1 MLLSDRMRAVT
12 ALVSPCRSM
21 ADIGCDHGYVAIEL
35 IRSHTCERVIAMD
48 INKGPLARAKMNI
61 REYAMQDYIE
71 TRLSDGAAALAPNE
85 ADGIIC
91 AGMGGRLVIEILEQS
106 RELICDMKQLILQP
120 QSELDEV
127 RKYLRGT
134 GYLIEKEDMI
144 FEDGKYYPMMRV
156 LPSAFG
162 KQERMLAGG
171 LEQKGKRTAVCG
183 NPPDISEIRTEAAA
197 RLTRVQDT
205 YGPYLL
211 EKSHPVLKRYLLWQ
225 KANLDN
231 IRANLKSAGQIT
243 ERQQQRILEIDEA
256 LSDIVFC
263 LYNYF

>member
-35 IRSHTCERVIAMD
+35 IRSHICEKVIAMD

-61 REYAMQDYIE
+61 RDCGMEDYIE

-85 ADGIIC
+85 AEGIIC
-91 AGMGGRLVIEILEQS
+91 AGMGGRLVISILEQS
-106 RELICDMKQLILQP
+106 RELICNMKQLVLQP

-127 RKYLRGT
+127 RKYLRAN

-144 FEDGKYYPMMRV
+144 FEEGKYYPMMRV
-156 LPSAFG
+156 LPAAFG
-162 KQERMLAGG
+162 KQERILADS
-171 LEQKGKRTAVCG
+171 LEQKGKKTMVCG
-183 NPPDISEIRTEAAA
+183 TLPDISEIGTENAA

-211 EKSHPVLKRYLLWQ
+211 EKAHPVLKRYLLWQ
-225 KANLDN
+225 KKNLEN
-231 IRANLKSAGQIT
+231 IRGNLKSARQIT
-243 ERQQQRILEIDEA
+243 VRQQHRISELDEI